1 MVAGLVVLIV
11 LTRRHPE
18 RTTETARVHRD
29 EPARTGTSQIGA
41 AHP

>member
-1 MVAGLVVLIV
+1 MVAGLVVLVV

-18 RTTETARVHRD
+18 HMTETARVHLD
-29 EPARTGTSQIGA
+29 EPAPTGTSQIGA